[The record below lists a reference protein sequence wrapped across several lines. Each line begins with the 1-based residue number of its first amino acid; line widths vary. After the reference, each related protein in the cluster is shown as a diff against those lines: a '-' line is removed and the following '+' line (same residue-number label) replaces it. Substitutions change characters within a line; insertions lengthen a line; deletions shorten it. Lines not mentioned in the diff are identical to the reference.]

1 MTEEVSPFLTM
12 RVAGI
17 FREIYLKLET
27 FRVSD
32 EMVPDPVMHGSGTD
46 MQPAMTATPVT
57 MMRSI
62 SSDLIRHARIFS
74 DNNYAGIYLKCH
86 DE

>member
-1 MTEEVSPFLTM
+1 MTEGISPFLTM

-17 FREIYLKLET
+17 VKAMYWKLET

-32 EMVPDPVMHGSGTD
+32 VLFPDPSMQGSGTD

-57 MMRSI
+57 RIMSV
-62 SSDLIRHARIFS
+62 SSVFIVFP
-74 DNNYAGIYLKCH
+74 
-86 DE
+86 